1 MDSSQSPMYV
11 TRDADPE
18 FFAQR
23 HRGGVLLEKYGIDL
37 YPHPYLGFSL
47 APGHRSRVINTDEE
61 GFRLS
66 ASPFGPVGSS
76 DWISAGGGGIILGNS
91 VVVGLAAT
99 SDSTTIASHLALLT
113 GTRQLNLG
121 VPAANSLQELVAA
134 VPFLRAAATVIIVGG
149 GPDFGNMLGT
159 RHPWAAFG
167 AISYERTFAKLARVP
182 LFDLADLAAGK
193 TVAASASTRRP
204 PGTDPEPLPR
214 IEAAARI
221 RLRDLAIMSRA
232 VNEGTRILFCLQ
244 PMATPRSR
252 ALTPEERAV
261 YDFDAPV
268 FGIYQATIED
278 CWSHYAEL
286 LAQGCTELGVS
297 FFNMSA
303 DLFTGFAFSDNL
315 HLTDNGNQQAAQM
328 IQRALGKA
336 FATAAGPSGLSPQRP
351 EPVPVEPT

>member
-1 MDSSQSPMYV
+1 MDSSQDSMYT

-47 APGHRSRVINTDEE
+47 APGHSSPVINTDEE

-66 ASPFGPVGSS
+66 ASPFGTVGSS
-76 DWISAGGGGIILGNS
+76 AWLSAGGGGIVLGNS
-91 VVVGLAAT
+91 VAVGLAAT

-113 GTRQLNLG
+113 RTRQLNLG
-121 VPAANSLQELVAA
+121 VPAANSLQELIAA
-134 VPFLRAAATVIIVGG
+134 LPFLPAASTVVIVGG

-167 AISYERTFAKLARVP
+167 AISYERAFAKLAQVP

-193 TVAASASTRRP
+193 TVASGTAARRP
-204 PGTDPEPLPR
+204 PTTDPDPLPR
-214 IEAAARI
+214 IEAAART
-221 RLRDLAIMSRA
+221 RLRDLSTFARA
-232 VNEGTRILFCLQ
+232 ANEGTRILCCLQ
-244 PMATPRSR
+244 PMATPRTR

-268 FGIYQATIED
+268 FGIYQATVED
-278 CWSHYAEL
+278 SWNYYADL
-286 LAQGCTELGVS
+286 LAQGCAELGVS
-297 FFNMSA
+297 FLNMSA
-303 DLFTGFAFSDNL
+303 DLFAGFAFSDNL
-315 HLTDNGNQQAAQM
+315 HLTDEGNRQAAQI
-328 IQRALGKA
+328 IQQALDKA
-336 FATAAGPSGLSPQRP
+336 LATATGPSGRSSERPQP
-351 EPVPVEPT
+351 APVGTA